1 MKNLFTRFIAFSM
14 ILLSYAS
21 IAQTTHTVEAGM
33 FYYEPQNLTIE
44 VGDIVSWNNLAG
56 THDVNF
62 DVNSITGESFGN
74 PDNTSLAANSG
85 GDLGSITFT
94 EPGTY
99 TYDCSIG
106 SHASNGMVGTITV
119 AAAPSNVSGIV
130 FSGVFGG
137 SLADGNT
144 YTVPSGSDSW
154 AGFANE
160 DASVYPFTFGEGG
173 SITFSA
179 SAASPAEIY
188 FKFEKNPYPDTEPSF
203 PSETISL
210 STETANYTVEIPS
223 QGGNTFSSFLLYVSS
238 NDVAVT
244 LNNVVVNTSDYSG
257 PVDVVGCMDSNASN
271 FNADATAAG
280 QDQYGNSVCVYAS
293 CDDIPTWGCIY
304 VDGFGAFNEGFDAA
318 ACSSYGGTPCEEP
331 ISDLAACTDQDA
343 CNYNSAATSDDGS
356 CNYPSP
362 GYNCDFEFI
371 GCPDGTDNY
380 ALNAYDSGNDGWG
393 NSLMYAYFDGVL
405 QVDDQISSMFG
416 VDYTYKLAL
425 QFSQGCMPDIFNGG
439 AYENCA
445 THTLQF
451 CVDQSVECMQFVVTT
466 DDMTSINS
474 SDPSEVSWEFL
485 NPDGDIVSS
494 GGAGSSTSVG
504 PCDPIEPQFTFS
516 GTFGGS
522 SFTGTEY
529 MIPSGSES
537 WAGFANLDLSIYP
550 LIFEDGGSIT
560 FNASSSEET
569 AIYFKFEY
577 NPHPD
582 TEPSFNTDTISLNNE
597 ESSYTVNIPSQG
609 DNTYSSFLM
618 YIVDQDVSVSIS
630 DLELTT
636 SGTIN
641 PSTDISGCMDEN
653 ASNYDAN
660 ATLAGQDQ
668 YGNSVCVYA
677 SCDDIPEYGCIYAD
691 GFGAFNESFDAVAC
705 ESYGGTPCSEPTGDI
720 TGCMDM
726 NASNYN
732 AAATIAGE
740 DEYGNSTCIYASCD
754 DIPEYG
760 CIYADGFGAFND
772 EFNAAQCSG
781 YGGTPCSEPTDD
793 IAGCMDMNATNYD
806 ANATVAGEDQYGNS
820 TCIYASCDDIPT
832 WGCIYVDGFG
842 TFNPEFGDD
851 LCVTYG
857 GTPCVEPTDEIEGCM
872 DENATNYDANATA
885 QDYDQYGNLKCIYTS
900 CDDIPEYG
908 CIYADGFGA
917 FNAEFGAEACTG
929 YGGTPCSEPTDAILG
944 CMDANASN
952 YEATATEQS
961 FDQYGNLN
969 CLFESCDAIPQP
981 GCIYPNGFGLFN
993 AEFGPEECSGY
1004 GGNPCGEYQS
1014 VRYQD
1019 EIFTE
1024 VTVTE
1029 NVQYGA
1035 NIGIITQ
1042 APVLENLMMD
1052 VYEPTGDTETDRP
1065 VVVMLHTGS
1074 FLPAIANGQPT
1085 GDKSDFAIVEACK
1098 NYARRGYV
1106 AVAVNYRLGWNP
1118 VSTSEDVRR
1127 STLIQAAYRGLQ
1139 DTKTA
1144 VRFLRKSAA
1153 EDGNPYGVGEQF
1165 VVGGYGTGGYLSL
1178 AMATLNDYD
1187 SELLMPKF
1195 IDSSQE
1201 TIDEFG
1207 QPMPYIIP
1215 SVLGNFEAT
1224 DNAMICVA
1232 NHVGYSSEVDMVF
1245 NAGGA
1250 LPDISW
1256 LDAGEVPIA
1265 SMQNILDPDAPYAE
1279 GNVIVPTTGEFVIV
1293 AHGSQIV
1300 QETANAYGNNDVFD
1314 GMSTTLND
1322 AWYGNGN
1329 GAENAA
1335 AAGHDDLPGLFGMV
1349 TPAPSAAPT
1358 VCGMQTVQNAPWD
1371 AWDNAM
1377 YDAMASVYQG
1387 QPAGVM
1393 GCLATLGNPDMSEE
1407 KALAMLDMMDE
1418 FFAPRIAKA
1427 LDLIQGPAR
1436 YKDEIFTE
1444 VTVTENV
1451 QYGAN
1456 IGIITQAPVLENL
1469 MMDVYEP
1476 TGDTET
1482 DRPVVVMLHTGSFL
1496 PAIANGQPTGDKSD
1510 FAIVEAC
1517 KNYARRGYVA
1527 VAVNYR
1533 LGWNP
1538 VSTSEDV
1545 RRSTLIQAAYRGLQ
1559 DTKTA
1564 VRFLRKSAAEDGNP
1578 YGVGEQFVVGGYG
1591 TGGYLSLAM
1600 ATLNDYD
1607 SELLMPKF
1615 IDSSQETIDE
1625 FGQPMPYIIPS
1636 VLGNFEATDN
1646 AMICVANHVGYSSE
1660 VDMVFNAGGALP
1672 DISWLDAGEV
1682 PIASM
1687 QNILDPDAPYAEG
1700 NVIVPTTGEFV
1711 IVAHGSQI
1719 VQETANA
1726 YGNNDVFDGMS
1737 TTLNDAWYGNGN
1749 GAENAAAAGHDDLP
1763 GLFGMVTPAPSAA
1776 PTVCGMQTVQNAP
1789 WDAWDNA
1796 MYDAMASVYQ
1806 GQPAGVM
1813 GCLATLGNP
1822 DMSEEKA
1829 LAMLD
1834 MMDEFFA
1841 PRIDAALS
1849 TPSSDVDNEGP
1860 TSQTIELPS
1869 GWSMFST
1876 YMTAS
1881 DMAFDAVVSSIVDN
1895 VTIAKDY
1902 NGSAYLPE
1910 YFFNGIGNMELGQG
1924 YQIKT
1929 DEAVT
1934 LTVGGSY
1941 NAPEAN
1947 PIALVQGW
1955 NMIGY
1960 LRLQPADASLVL
1972 ADLTAQSIIE
1982 IAKDYNGSA
1991 FLPEYSFNGIGDFE
2005 AGRGYQVKTTEAA
2018 TLTLNANGSDYNR
2031 TVALKTTFNKTN
2043 HFEQAVN
2050 TGSNMTITIPNDA
2063 WEVSPT
2069 IGDEIA
2075 AYNANGILVGSAK
2088 YTSPVTVLTVWGNDA
2103 TTNTV
2108 DGLVNA
2114 EGMRF
2119 KVWNKRYN
2127 STDELVV
2134 KNWIEGS
2141 NAYEVNAVNQIGQ
2154 IGYVSNSVNSST
2166 FGLYPV
2172 PANKELN
2179 LDLTLDLSQDVTVT
2193 LYNLIGKVMNV
2204 ATYSLEKGLNT
2215 VLLDV
2220 ETLKDGTYL
2229 CKVLTNNGEITRKF
2243 NVIK

>member
-1 MKNLFTRFIAFSM
+1 MIFISN
-14 ILLSYAS
+14 S
-21 IAQTTHTVEAGM
+21 IFAQTVHNVEASM
-33 FYYEPQNLTIE
+33 FKYEPANLTIQ
-44 VGDIVSWNNLAG
+44 VGDEVNWNNIDG

-62 DVNSITGESFGN
+62 AINTLTSESFGN
-74 PDNTSLAANSG
+74 PDNTSLATNSG
-85 GDLGSITFT
+85 GDLGSITFSA
-94 EPGTY
+94 PGTY

-106 SHASNGMVGTITV
+106 SHAANGMVGTITV
-119 AAAPSNVSGIV
+119 LGDDNASFTEA
-130 FSGVFGG
+130 FGG
-137 SLADGNT
+137 GVIDGNSLT
-144 YTVPSGSDSW
+144 FPTGAEPW

-160 DASVYPFTFGEGG
+160 NLALYPITFVDGGSVSFDASSDT
-173 SITFSA
+173 
-179 SAASPAEIY
+179 PAEIY
-188 FKFEKNPYPDTEPSF
+188 FKFEFNPHPNVIPLYQTSNISIDGSG
-203 PSETISL
+203 SYTI
-210 STETANYTVEIPS
+210 EIPS
-223 QGGNTFSSFLLYVSS
+223 QGENTFSSFLVYVATP
-238 NDVAVT
+238 DVAVDLT
-244 LNNVVVNTSDYSG
+244 NVFVTSTGSVVA
-257 PVDVVGCMDSNASN
+257 DVYGCMDSLASN
-271 FNADATAAG
+271 FNAAATLAAV
-280 QDQYGNSVCVYAS
+280 DEYLNSL
-293 CDDIPTWGCIY
+293 CIY
-304 VDGFGAFNEGFDAA
+304 V
-318 ACSSYGGTPCEEP
+318 
-331 ISDLAACTDQDA
+331 
-343 CNYNSAATSDDGS
+343 
-356 CNYPSP
+356 
-362 GYNCDFEFI
+362 
-371 GCPDGTDNY
+371 
-380 ALNAYDSGNDGWG
+380 
-393 NSLMYAYFDGVL
+393 
-405 QVDDQISSMFG
+405 
-416 VDYTYKLAL
+416 
-425 QFSQGCMPDIFNGG
+425 
-439 AYENCA
+439 
-445 THTLQF
+445 
-451 CVDQSVECMQFVVTT
+451 
-466 DDMTSINS
+466 
-474 SDPSEVSWEFL
+474 
-485 NPDGDIVSS
+485 
-494 GGAGSSTSVG
+494 
-504 PCDPIEPQFTFS
+504 
-516 GTFGGS
+516 
-522 SFTGTEY
+522 
-529 MIPSGSES
+529 
-537 WAGFANLDLSIYP
+537 
-550 LIFEDGGSIT
+550 
-560 FNASSSEET
+560 
-569 AIYFKFEY
+569 
-577 NPHPD
+577 
-582 TEPSFNTDTISLNNE
+582 
-597 ESSYTVNIPSQG
+597 
-609 DNTYSSFLM
+609 
-618 YIVDQDVSVSIS
+618 
-630 DLELTT
+630 
-636 SGTIN
+636 
-641 PSTDISGCMDEN
+641 
-653 ASNYDAN
+653 
-660 ATLAGQDQ
+660 
-668 YGNSVCVYA
+668 
-677 SCDDIPEYGCIYAD
+677 SCDDIPEYGCIYGN
-691 GFGAFNESFDAVAC
+691 GFGIFNADFNAAQC
-705 ESYGGTPCSEPTGDI
+705 EEYGGTPCVEPVVGTP
-720 TGCMDM
+720 GCMNSLATNF
-726 NASNYN
+726 NAD
-732 AAATIAGE
+732 ATVAGL
-740 DEYGNSTCIYASCD
+740 DQYGNSLCIYASCD

-760 CIYADGFGAFND
+760 CIYGNGFGAFNAD
-772 EFNAAQCSG
+772 FNAAQCIQ
-781 YGGTPCSEPTDD
+781 YGGTPCEEPTSE
-793 IAGCMDMNATNYD
+793 T
-806 ANATVAGEDQYGNS
+806 S
-820 TCIYASCDDIPT
+820 
-832 WGCIYVDGFG
+832 
-842 TFNPEFGDD
+842 
-851 LCVTYG
+851 
-857 GTPCVEPTDEIEGCM
+857 GCM
-872 DENATNYDANATA
+872 DENADNYAAEATA
-885 QDYDQYGNLKCIYTS
+885 Q
-900 CDDIPEYG
+900 
-908 CIYADGFGA
+908 A
-917 FNAEFGAEACTG
+917 
-929 YGGTPCSEPTDAILG
+929 
-944 CMDANASN
+944 
-952 YEATATEQS
+952 
-961 FDQYGNLN
+961 FDQYGNLD
-969 CLFESCDAIPQP
+969 CIFSSCNETPQP
-981 GCIYPNGFGLFN
+981 GCIYSNGYGLFN
-993 AEFGPEECSGY
+993 IEFGPQDCIGY
-1004 GGNPCGEYQS
+1004 SGNPCGVFES
-1014 VRYQD
+1014 DRY
-1019 EIFTE
+1019 ENKIFTE

-1042 APVLENLMMD
+1042 QPALENLFMD
-1052 VYEPTGDTETDRP
+1052 IYEPVGDTETNRP

-1144 VRFLRKSAA
+1144 VRFLRKTAA
-1153 EDGNPYGVGEQF
+1153 EDGNPYGVGEKF
-1165 VVGGYGTGGYLSL
+1165 AVGGYGTGGYLSL
-1178 AMATLNDYD
+1178 AVASLNDYE
-1187 SELLMPKF
+1187 SELLMAKF
-1195 IDSSQE
+1195 IDNSSD
-1201 TIDEFG
+1201 T
-1207 QPMPYIIP
+1207 PMPYIIP

-1224 DNAMICVA
+1224 DYGMMPADTTGDGVPDINVPLCIP
-1232 NHVGYSSEVDMVF
+1232 NHVGFSSEVDMVF

-1279 GNVIVPTTGEFVIV
+1279 GNVIVPTTGEFVII

-1300 QETANAYGNNDVFD
+1300 QETANSYGNNDVFA

-1322 AWYGNGN
+1322 AWYGYGN

-1349 TPAPSAAPT
+1349 TPTPSAAPT
-1358 VCGMQTVQNAPWD
+1358 VCGMQAVQNAPWD
-1371 AWDNAM
+1371 AWNNTM

-1427 LDLIQGPAR
+1427 LELNTPAR
-1436 YKDEIFTE
+1436 YTDKIFTE

-1456 IGIITQAPVLENL
+1456 IGIITQQPALENL
-1469 MMDVYEP
+1469 FMDIYEP
-1476 TGDTET
+1476 ENDNQT
-1482 DRPVVVMLHTGSFL
+1482 DRRVVVMLHTGSFL
-1496 PAIANGQPTGDKSD
+1496 PAIANGQPTGDKTD

-1564 VRFLRKSAAEDGNP
+1564 VRFLRKTAAEDGNP
-1578 YGVGEQFVVGGYG
+1578 YGVGEKFAVGGYG
-1591 TGGYLSLAM
+1591 TGGYLSLAV
-1600 ATLNDYD
+1600 ASLNDYE
-1607 SELLMPKF
+1607 SELLMAKF
-1615 IDSSQETIDE
+1615 IDNSSDT
-1625 FGQPMPYIIPS
+1625 PMPYIIPS
-1636 VLGNFEATDN
+1636 VLGNFEATDYGMMPADTTGDGVPDIN
-1646 AMICVANHVGYSSE
+1646 VPLCIPNHVGFSSE

-1711 IVAHGSQI
+1711 IIAHGSQI
-1719 VQETANA
+1719 VQETANS
-1726 YGNNDVFDGMS
+1726 YGNNDVFAGMS
-1737 TTLNDAWYGNGN
+1737 TTLNDAWYGYGN

-1763 GLFGMVTPAPSAA
+1763 GLFGMVTPTPSAA
-1776 PTVCGMQTVQNAP
+1776 PTVCGMQAVQNAP
-1789 WDAWDNA
+1789 WDAWNNT

-1849 TPSSDVDNEGP
+1849 TSSSDVDEEVP
-1860 TSQTIELPS
+1860 TSQVIEIPS

-1881 DMAFDAVVSSIVDN
+1881 DMAFDAVVSSIVDDIA
-1895 VTIAKDY
+1895 IAKDF

-1910 YFFNGIGNMELGQG
+1910 YSFNGIQNMQVGQG

-1929 DEAVT
+1929 DTIVT
-1934 LTVGGSY
+1934 LTVDGSY

-1972 ADLTAQSIIE
+1972 ADLTTDTIIQ

-1991 FLPEYSFNGIGDFE
+1991 FLPEYDFNGIGDFE

-2031 TVALKTTFNKTN
+2031 TVALNTTFNKTN
-2043 HFEQAVN
+2043 HFGYAVN
-2050 TGSNMTITIPNDA
+2050 TGSNMTITILNDA

-2075 AYNANGILVGSAK
+2075 AYNADGILVGSAK

-2114 EGMRF
+2114 EGMSF

-2127 STDELVV
+2127 STDKLVV

-2154 IGYVSNSVNSST
+2154 IGYVSNSINSST

-2179 LDLTLDLSQDVTVT
+2179 LDLTLDLSQEVTVT

-2220 ETLKDGTYL
+2220 ESLKDGTYL